1 VQNIERTQYE
11 NIIQREEQHIN
22 RTKVVPTVQREIRN
36 IEQVKIE
43 PSVQREEQHITQ
55 KEIVPSVQTQVQN
68 INEVQVVPMIQK
80 VEEHTTQRQIVSQEQ
95 HSVQNQERTIIQP
108 MIQKIETHTTQR
120 ELQPTIQ
127 TQTQNS
133 EHVKVQPMI
142 LREEQHTTQTQ
153 VAPELRHETQNIQK
167 KVIQP
172 IIKDVIQPV
181 KILVKPVVQE
191 GIKPTIFQGQSMHQA
206 INQGTQNLPV
216 SYHGT
221 NYAQE
226 VMSGTL
232 VNQSIYKTSTLPVQ
246 YKPVL
251 YKPEIGAG
259 VTQGLAVGTAAYGV
273 NTVSMGLINGGTTVK
288 PSIVRNS
295 VLPTINQGV
304 SVLNTVYGPTSQ
316 TFLPVGSVYNL
327 GVVQGGLTTTT
338 STLQNAINLGTTVSP
353 TVNLGTTT
361 LGTTTGG
368 QYGVVGAITT
378 SQYGTGVA
386 GAQTYNGGKIMGVG
400 GGVED
405 FAADVTYSTKPDS
418 NQVYQ

>member
-1 VQNIERTQYE
+1 
-11 NIIQREEQHIN
+11 
-22 RTKVVPTVQREIRN
+22 
-36 IEQVKIE
+36 VK
-43 PSVQREEQHITQ
+43 
-55 KEIVPSVQTQVQN
+55 N

-80 VEEHTTQRQIVSQEQ
+80 VEQHTTQRQIVSQKQ
-95 HSVQNQERTIIQP
+95 QSVQNQERTIIQP
-108 MIQKIETHTTQR
+108 LIQKIETHTTQR

-133 EHVKVQPMI
+133 EHVKIQPMI

-181 KILVKPVVQE
+181 HILVKPVVQE
-191 GIKPTIFQGQSMHQA
+191 GIKPTIFKGESMHQA

-216 SYHGT
+216 SYQGT
-221 NYAQE
+221 QYAQE
-226 VMSGTL
+226 VMSGTS
-232 VNQSIYKTSTLPVQ
+232 VNQSIYRTSTLPIQ

-259 VTQGLAVGTAAYGV
+259 AAQGLAVDAAAYGV
-273 NTVSMGLINGGTTVK
+273 STTPIASVGLINGGTTVR

-304 SVLNTVYGPTSQ
+304 TVLNTVYGPTSQ
-316 TFLPVGSVYNL
+316 TYLPVGSVYNL

-338 STLQNAINLGTTVSP
+338 STLQNTITQGTTVSP
-353 TVNLGTTT
+353 TINLGTTT
-361 LGTTTGG
+361 LGTTTAN
-368 QYGVVGAITT
+368 QYGVAGVVTT
-378 SQYGTGVA
+378 SQIGSGGA
-386 GAQTYNGGKIMGVG
+386 GAQYYNGGKIMGVG

-418 NQVYQ
+418 NQAYQ